1 MAPSSSDPQTRSEL
15 SVVIATIGTWIV
27 FRVRVGLGRCLDK
40 VKPHK
45 LFVRVNGGAMH
56 NVGFEDFVQLVE
68 AFGFVE
74 RGSRGSH
81 RFFARPGVAE
91 LLNLQPMKGEAKPYQ
106 IRQFLQL
113 IEAYHLGLEE

>member
-1 MAPSSSDPQTRSEL
+1 MKPRKLLE
-15 SVVIATIGTWIV
+15 
-27 FRVRVGLGRCLDK
+27 RVR
-40 VKPHK
+40 
-45 LFVRVNGGAMH
+45 GGALN
-56 NVGFEDFVQLVE
+56 NVDFDDFVQLVE

-91 LLNLQPMKGEAKPYQ
+91 LLNLQPMKGKAKPYQ

-113 IEAYHLGLEE
+113 VEAYYLGPEE